1 MPPPTKFT
9 RPFTLSQSDHDDYY
23 DADEFKSSLVVGL
36 CWVCGRTDEE
46 CFCDDFWITE
56 EERYFE

>member
-1 MPPPTKFT
+1 MD
-9 RPFTLSQSDHDDYY
+9 LDDQY
-23 DADEFKSSLVVGL
+23 DADELAPSLVVGL
-36 CWVCGRTDEE
+36 CWVCGRTDDE